1 MLSQSDI
8 IVRHG
13 SLTERLAAA
22 APPQAEP
29 TPTTMAE
36 RFAPEAQKNA
46 GGAEGPARP
55 PADPPVMPGIVPP
68 RARAGSSNRGL
79 LVASMLVSLVPTAII
94 LVLMWQG
101 AIRMPGSERPAP
113 TVFDHEQFLESQQ
126 ASVAAAPAMLIQPQP
141 QTPAEARKA
150 DIALTA
156 PARLVAK
163 TGEELAFDITIDSA
177 DALPARSVIAIRA
190 IPEGVTFS
198 QGRPYGSSEW
208 SLTPDEIGDL
218 KLRLPKARTGSSD
231 LRVELMAADG
241 TILASA
247 STRLDVAQDPK
258 STLILRADE
267 SDRVEDLI
275 AHGQKMIDV
284 GYFAGARA
292 YFRRAAEAGSGEA
305 ALMLAATYDQESIDK
320 IGAHGIKADPDQA
333 RIWYERAKQLGV
345 EGADV
350 KLAALKR
357 ACADHQPAQ
366 ALPPTQRAADAQQT
380 QPPEPT
386 QLAEAEP
393 NEASDVAP
401 ENDGEVTVSGIGVVP
416 VPSTSLP
423 MPPTGKDAWVALVGY
438 ANVRV
443 APSSNAET
451 IKIAEKGTKFR
462 ATGRKGNWVQV
473 TDPDTAEVG
482 WVYSRYVEATPSQ

>member
-1 MLSQSDI
+1 
-8 IVRHG
+8 
-13 SLTERLAAA
+13 
-22 APPQAEP
+22 
-29 TPTTMAE
+29 
-36 RFAPEAQKNA
+36 
-46 GGAEGPARP
+46 
-55 PADPPVMPGIVPP
+55 
-68 RARAGSSNRGL
+68 
-79 LVASMLVSLVPTAII
+79 MLVSLVPTAII

-101 AIRMPGSERPAP
+101 AIRMPGSDRAP
-113 TVFDHEQFLESQQ
+113 MVFDHEQFLDSRQ
-126 ASVAAAPAMLIQPQP
+126 ASVAVAPALLIEP
-141 QTPAEARKA
+141 PAAEPPAVAPKA

-156 PARLVAK
+156 PARLAAK

-198 QGRPYGSSEW
+198 QGRPYGESEW
-208 SLTPDEIGDL
+208 NLTPDEIGDL
-218 KLRLPKARTGSSD
+218 KLRLPKAATGSSD

-247 STRLDVAQDPK
+247 STRLDVSPDPK

-333 RIWYERAKQLGV
+333 RLWYERAKQLGV

-357 ACADHQPAQ
+357 AWAEHQPAP
-366 ALPPTQRAADAQQT
+366 ALAPPQPAAAAE
-380 QPPEPT
+380 PSVPSEPT
-386 QLAEAEP
+386 VLAETES
-393 NEASDVAP
+393 NDASVAP
-401 ENDGEVTVSGIGVVP
+401 DDNGDVTVSGIGVVP

-451 IKIAEKGTKFR
+451 IKIAEKGSKFR
-462 ATGRKGNWVQV
+462 ATGRQGNWVQV

-482 WVYSRYVEATPSQ
+482 WIYSRYVEATPGQ